1 VITMFKT
8 IVVAVDG
15 SPSSGRALEYGVNL
29 AKENSSHLVL
39 AHVTELIAGRAAG
52 TVHLEEGDL
61 VQRLRDRAGKL
72 AQDGLPGTEFKVART
87 MTGGPAHALA
97 EIAAESNADLV
108 VTGTRG
114 HTALTG
120 LVVGSVAQRMMHVAP
135 CPVLVVPGPHE
146 S

>member
-1 VITMFKT
+1 MFKT

-15 SPSSGRALEYGVNL
+15 SPSSERALDYAVAL
-29 AKENSSHLVL
+29 AKRDASRLVL

-52 TVHLEEGDL
+52 TVDLEDDDI
-61 VQRLRDRAGKL
+61 VQQLGERAEQIS
-72 AQDGLPGTEFKVART
+72 ADGLPGTALRVART
-87 MTGGPAHALA
+87 MSGGPAHA
-97 EIAAESNADLV
+97 IAAIATEVNADLV

-120 LVVGSVAQRMMHVAP
+120 LVVGSVAQRLMHVTP
-135 CPVLVVPGPHE
+135 CPVLVVPPPHD